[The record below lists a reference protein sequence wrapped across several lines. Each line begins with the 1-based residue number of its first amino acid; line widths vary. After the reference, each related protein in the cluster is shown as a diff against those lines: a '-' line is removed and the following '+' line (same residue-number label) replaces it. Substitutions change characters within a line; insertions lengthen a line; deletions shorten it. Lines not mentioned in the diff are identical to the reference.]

1 MEKISEIK
9 WNSSLLQMKE
19 HSVERQGAKF
29 DDDTILSIPAFE
41 EEELKVEDF
50 DTESEISDYGFRQM
64 KGKQTCLPAKSY
76 LPSIFKL
83 ILTPKTP

>member
-1 MEKISEIK
+1 
-9 WNSSLLQMKE
+9 MKE
-19 HSVERQGAKF
+19 ISVEHRGAQC

-50 DTESEISDYGFRQM
+50 DTESEISDYGLRQM
-64 KGKQTCLPAKSY
+64 KGKQACLPAKSH